1 MHIALKVRLRRFL
14 GYYLS
19 GPVRLL
25 WYCKINV
32 MNFEKKPPI
41 IILTPGK
48 VGSSSVYNTLKEEL
62 KGKYNVFHIHKFSR
76 TQIFDSKEYHL
87 NSDKKFLPEHLII
100 AEVLE
105 KKMTSYKGILKIITL
120 TREPISRKVSG
131 FFQNIE
137 LRKQDI
143 ENLGL
148 EIDELKAKEFLLD
161 NLNTGVISELEQ
173 WFSEEIKGNLGIDV
187 FARPFNSQT
196 GYMINSNNRY
206 NQLLLQMENLDE
218 IFPVAIKEFLNLK
231 QSMQLKNVNIGE
243 QKHYSD
249 SYKIIRNEIKLSP
262 DTVDKIVHSKYFQH
276 FYKDQEPNIRQ
287 KWQKH

>member
-1 MHIALKVRLRRFL
+1 MRMALKVRLRRFL

-32 MNFEKKPPI
+32 MNFKKKPPI

-62 KGKYNVFHIHKFSR
+62 KGKYNVFHIHKFSSK
-76 TQIFDSKEYHL
+76 QIVNSKEYHL
-87 NSDKKFLPEHLII
+87 KSDKKYLPEHLII
-100 AEVLE
+100 AEILE
-105 KKMTSYKGILKIITL
+105 KKLTAYKEVLKIITI
-120 TREPISRKVSG
+120 TREPISRKVSD

-137 LRKQDI
+137 LRKQDV
-143 ENLGL
+143 ENLAL
-148 EIDELKAKEFLLD
+148 KIDELKAKELLLD
-161 NLNTGVISELEQ
+161 NFNTGVTSELEQ
-173 WFSEEIKGNLGIDV
+173 WFSEEIKENLGIDV

-196 GYMINSNNRY
+196 GYMINSNNRC
-206 NQLLLQMENLDE
+206 NQLLLKMENLDK

-231 QSMQLKNVNIGE
+231 QSMQLQNVNIGE

-249 SYKIIRNEIKLSP
+249 SYKTIRNDIKLST

-276 FYKDQEPNIRQ
+276 FYKDQELNIRQ
-287 KWQKH
+287 KWQK